1 MNVLYSLFF
10 ALLTTSHKGSY
21 QQRRDAFLALFA
33 LFTTAAR
40 QSSHQQRRDTFLIFL
55 ALFAA
60 TTRQSSEKERED
72 AFFAL
77 FALFPA
83 TARQSSYQKRS
94 DALFTLFAACY
105 HTRQKQ
111 RQYFRAFFLSLSSPL
126 GFSCR
131 YCHDKISFQDLCY
144 MYSIIFCFV
153 TVTCP
158 MSRTVETLGMF
169 PKRWSEELR
178 TSFICT
184 LFISIESN

>member
-55 ALFAA
+55 ALFA
-60 TTRQSSEKERED
+60 
-72 AFFAL
+72 
-77 FALFPA
+77 A